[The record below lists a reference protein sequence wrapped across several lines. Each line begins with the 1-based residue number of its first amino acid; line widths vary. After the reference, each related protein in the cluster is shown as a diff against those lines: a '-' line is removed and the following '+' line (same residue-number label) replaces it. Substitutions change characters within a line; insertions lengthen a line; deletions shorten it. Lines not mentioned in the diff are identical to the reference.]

1 MQQLDIYIEQYKL
14 DIDNDTQVN
23 LTYRYSDLINPANIT
38 GDFSKTIKVKGTPNN
53 NQIFGNIWN
62 LDRKIIFSENSNVS
76 VAFNPSKR
84 TKAVICINNTV
95 FKSGYVKLN
104 KVSVNKGV
112 ITYEITFYSDLCDIL
127 KGLKDV
133 KLIELDYINN
143 LRHVINKEAV
153 RDFWNNNHDYSNY
166 MTYVMT
172 NSGVYENFEND
183 KWITKNGTNYVIE
196 DIMNG
201 AEFDE
206 LSRRE
211 YRSYYQRP
219 ALKLPALFDQIKTD
233 YEYINSDFTINYDSD
248 FFSNGNPYYN
258 SVMVFNRMNTEET
271 LDEYYGVMNSS
282 KSVTLYNPNGAGNQ
296 TSFFTY
302 NNNEYFDNTAINTQ
316 LIDSQVYVDAEF
328 ELEITG
334 KLNTTE
340 FQKGDFLLI
349 RINGTTMIE
358 HMLWNLDSIED
369 NYVMKSVPY
378 RSIDYTTYLDNND
391 APDGNMYAQGIEFT
405 SDNGDFILFTNSF
418 NLSDFGEPRR
428 LYKRPCRFYVPS
440 KAYTAPLGFKLSFIA
455 PSQLKLY
462 SNQKYKNYTLSLT
475 QITAT
480 VHPISKV
487 PVGQPSSNYIPSN
500 FTGND
505 VTLRVNN
512 KLQSG
517 AVVTLT
523 KMLNDNDTTV
533 GDFLIDYTKLFG
545 LIWDVKDNQ
554 INITTKNNFFK
565 DYEILDWSDK
575 IDYSK
580 SIDISP
586 ISFDKSKL
594 SLKYNNVE
602 TKYEKHYEDRFD
614 TEYGEQIINTGYE
627 FDDGQPE
634 NLISDMLFDNTI
646 MSVENTTYYTSNG
659 TNTSTQWLL
668 DDKVL
673 PAMFV
678 LEDGTRNQAD
688 TTYSL
693 LFENGWTYTQYP
705 FYVSDDLSS
714 LVSGDDKPDNPVWNN
729 PSLLADKMLQYTNY
743 QQFSRLTK
751 NGLYSWDIGYPRENY
766 AKILPSDYQPSATI
780 FSRYWQNYI
789 SEIYNAN
796 NKVMTCYVLLTP
808 DDMANFSFKNF
819 ININNTLWHVNQ
831 IIDYNPVSLHPTKVE
846 LMQVSSRDAID
857 NAYVNGQRID

>member
-76 VAFNPSKR
+76 VSFNPSKR
-84 TKAVICINNTV
+84 TKAVICINNAV

-133 KLIELDYINN
+133 KLTELDYINN

-172 NSGVYENFEND
+172 NSGMYENFEND
-183 KWITKNGTNYVIE
+183 KWITKSGNNYVIQ
-196 DIMNG
+196 DILNG

-219 ALKLPALFDQIKTD
+219 ALKLPALFDTIQYD
-233 YEYINSDFTINYDSD
+233 YNNNSDFTLNYDSD
-248 FFSNGNPYYN
+248 FFSNANPYFNN
-258 SVMVFNRMNTEET
+258 SVLALARMNTEET
-271 LDEYYGVMNSS
+271 LESHTGEMAQTLSISISNPDGTGYRSAYFNFNS
-282 KSVTLYNPNGAGNQ
+282 
-296 TSFFTY
+296 
-302 NNNEYFDNTAINTQ
+302 NNEYFNGTAIYPS
-316 LIDSQVYVDAEF
+316 LIDSQVQIDVEF
-328 ELEITG
+328 EIEITG
-334 KLNTTE
+334 KVTLPSNENEIVYRLGPPVDDIGFTWRLNPEINTYIYEAIPYNTIDETTAGID
-340 FQKGDFLLI
+340 QQY
-349 RINGTTMIE
+349 IE
-358 HMLWNLDSIED
+358 IVDRAGSFKLYI
-369 NYVMKSVPY
+369 KS
-378 RSIDYTTYLDNND
+378 
-391 APDGNMYAQGIEFT
+391 NMYNDF
-405 SDNGDFILFTNSF
+405 NGQSNVYS
-418 NLSDFGEPRR
+418 
-428 LYKRPCRFYVPS
+428 RPCRFYVPS
-440 KAYTAPLGFKLSFIA
+440 QSYTDAVGFKLTFLA
-455 PSQLKLY
+455 PSSITVLNAY
-462 SNQKYKNYTLSLT
+462 NQVVELPLT
-475 QITAT
+475 SVNCKIKPIT
-480 VHPISKV
+480 KV
-487 PVGQPSSNYIPSN
+487 PVGKPKTNYIPGN
-500 FTGND
+500 FTGNG
-505 VTLRVNN
+505 VTLSADGRLKSN
-512 KLQSG
+512 G
-517 AVVTLT
+517 IVTLD
-523 KMLNDNDTTV
+523 KMLNDNETTV

-594 SLKYNNVE
+594 SLKYNNAE
-602 TKYEKHYEDRFD
+602 TKYEKHYEDRFG
-614 TEYGEQIINTGYE
+614 TEYGEQLINTGYE
-627 FDDGQPE
+627 FDEGQPE

-646 MSVENTTYYTSNG
+646 MSVENTQYYTSNG
-659 TNTSTQWLL
+659 TSTSTQWLL

-673 PAMFV
+673 PATFV
-678 LEDGTRNQAD
+678 IEDGVRNQSE
-688 TTYSL
+688 TTYNL
-693 LFENGWTYTQYP
+693 LFDNGWKTTNYRY
-705 FYVSDDLSS
+705 YVSDDLNDLSTS
-714 LVSGDDKPDNPVWNN
+714 TDKPDNPVWINQTTMSNN
-729 PSLLADKMLQYTNY
+729 MLGFTTYR
-743 QQFSRLTK
+743 QFSRLTS
-751 NGLYSWDIGYPRENY
+751 NGLYSWDIGYPKENY
-766 AKILPSDYQPSATI
+766 AKTLPSDYQPSATI

-789 SEIYNAN
+789 SEIYDAN

-831 IIDYNPVSLHPTKVE
+831 IIDYNPVSLQPTKVE
-846 LMQVSSRDAID
+846 LMQVSSRDAIE